1 MEFTARDTECIQK
14 RMQLLLP
21 QLLLPQLLRR
31 ERSAASIDEEQ
42 VVFEIV
48 PLEMSPQPC
57 F

>member
-14 RMQLLLP
+14 LM